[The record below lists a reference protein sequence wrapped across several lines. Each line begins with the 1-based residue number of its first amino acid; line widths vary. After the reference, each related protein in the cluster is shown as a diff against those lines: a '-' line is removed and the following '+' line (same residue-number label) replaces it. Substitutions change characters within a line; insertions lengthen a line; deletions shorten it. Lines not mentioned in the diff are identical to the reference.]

1 LIIAGRGAGID
12 REQKRAMKKS
22 LPHPSVACRVEGMFW
37 TGAKFLA
44 AWSWNPKAR
53 SQQNISLVA
62 ITF

>member
-1 LIIAGRGAGID
+1 
-12 REQKRAMKKS
+12 MKKS